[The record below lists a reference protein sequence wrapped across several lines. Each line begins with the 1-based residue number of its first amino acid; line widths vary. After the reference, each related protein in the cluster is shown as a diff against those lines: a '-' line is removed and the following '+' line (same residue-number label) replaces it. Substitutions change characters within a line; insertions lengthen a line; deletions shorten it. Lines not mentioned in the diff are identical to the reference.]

1 MRRVDTTSMYSSRAY
16 YFGILSLILLFVER
30 GLSWTLT
37 VAGNRLPSSLEWI
50 SLILALISIG
60 LSVFNLV
67 KGRKE
72 PASVKKGIS
81 WLLAFIVVLF
91 VIYVLYQKAMN

>member
-1 MRRVDTTSMYSSRAY
+1 MRRVDATMYSSRAY
-16 YFGILSLILLFVER
+16 YFGVLSLILLFVER

-37 VAGNRLPSSLEWI
+37 VPGNRLPTSLGWI
-50 SLILALISIG
+50 SLILALVSTG
-60 LSVFNLV
+60 LCVFNAV

-91 VIYVLYQKAMN
+91 VIYVLNQKAMN